1 MIRLAKS
8 EAGSFF
14 IDTAIALA
22 ILIAVILSFLTI
34 PELFVRKQEIDYI
47 ARMVVRR
54 IEQSGQ
60 IGDELHGFIAD
71 IKAETGIDPDIAW
84 DGNFRG
90 YGDKLQIREKFTVTV
105 EYAVRVKIV
114 EPAFAGPIYIDMP
127 IRKTLSGVSEVYW
140 KELA

>member
-1 MIRLAKS
+1 S

-22 ILIAVILSFLTI
+22 ILLAVIFSFLAI
-34 PELFVRKQEIDYI
+34 PELFIRKQEIDYI

-60 IGDELHGFIAD
+60 IGDELFGFIAD
-71 IKAETGIDPDIAW
+71 IKDETGIDPDIAW

-90 YGDKLQIREKFTVTV
+90 HGDKIQIREKFTVTV
-105 EYAVRVKIV
+105 EYSVRVKIV
-114 EPAFAGPIYIDMP
+114 EPSFAGPLYIELP
-127 IRKTLSGVSEVYW
+127 LSKTLSGVSEVYW